1 MLIAGNVT
9 GGTDFSWT
17 ITLIL
22 MFTFFAKKKRNK
34 KNKFVKS

>member
-22 MFTFFAKKKRNK
+22 MFTFFAKKKYK
-34 KNKFVKS
+34 INKFVKG

>member
-22 MFTFFAKKKRNK
+22 MFTFFAKKKNK
-34 KNKFVKS
+34 KNKFVKG

>member
-22 MFTFFAKKKRNK
+22 MFIFFAKKKIK
-34 KNKFVKS
+34 KINL

>member
-22 MFTFFAKKKRNK
+22 MFTFFAKKKEIK
-34 KNKFVKS
+34 KINL